1 MTAPTVCARLDAPGG
16 VATTSEVVRWEAGA
30 WGWHRCGIAANDFPI
45 DPDRGYFSRATA
57 SASITLTGSPPDPK
71 QGRLLEGGW
80 SLIGFG
86 TPSPIRDAPTV
97 ISSFDGLSGSV
108 ATAIV
113 VARWGARAW
122 ELFQRNLPVNLACS
136 KRAEVTSFV
145 CPAPLHGR
153 ASAGVRLQADNDTV
167 QVQRLCQPQ
176 SSAEK
181 THDELSRRA
190 VRCER

>member
-1 MTAPTVCARLDAPGG
+1 MTVATGWNLVSLAIDSATAMTAPTVCARLDAPGG

-86 TPSPIRDAPTV
+86 TP
-97 ISSFDGLSGSV
+97 
-108 ATAIV
+108 
-113 VARWGARAW
+113 
-122 ELFQRNLPVNLACS
+122 
-136 KRAEVTSFV
+136 
-145 CPAPLHGR
+145 
-153 ASAGVRLQADNDTV
+153 
-167 QVQRLCQPQ
+167 
-176 SSAEK
+176 
-181 THDELSRRA
+181 
-190 VRCER
+190 